1 MESPTFPPNGPHFY
15 PWGRQPAPDS
25 DNTPFLDSFQ
35 ESSEY
40 DASFEVMDVLLK
52 QLFQP
57 APAKS
62 PPAAPNL
69 RPAVSQKTEILNIS
83 SLKSGQRFGPF
94 LIHNY
99 IGHGGFGVVFRANDT
114 RVNQQVALKVP
125 RSDRTTDQKTIRRF
139 EHEARILARVEHPS
153 IISVWN
159 VGVIDNMPY
168 MTSDYHPG
176 ETLASWILNH
186 PGGLGVRI
194 AVNWA
199 RHLASALGCL
209 HENAIV
215 HRDLKPSNILIS
227 EIQFQVS
234 AHPTK
239 SPLFLPK
246 LIDFGLGAQLNQNLD
261 ADPNNQCCI
270 GTPAYMSPEN
280 AMSAIVP
287 VDIRSD
293 IYALGLIIA
302 EMITG
307 RRISRFHSVGEL
319 LVNICENSPINDLH
333 LYKHLFPEPIMA
345 ILEKCLA
352 LKPEQRYQSPS
363 ELLTDLEKVS
373 SHHH

>member
-1 MESPTFPPNGPHFY
+1 MESPIFPTNGSHVPIRKYLHT
-15 PWGRQPAPDS
+15 PDP
-25 DNTPFLDSFQ
+25 DCTPFMDVSEDGSDHDSG
-35 ESSEY
+35 
-40 DASFEVMDVLLK
+40 FEVMDMLLK

-57 APAKS
+57 GLPKLPLS
-62 PPAAPNL
+62 K
-69 RPAVSQKTEILNIS
+69 RQSREIQFQTDENPQIA
-83 SLKSGQRFGPF
+83 SLKSGDHFGPF
-94 LIHNY
+94 LIQNY
-99 IGHGGFGVVFRANDT
+99 IGHGGFGVVFRATDT
-114 RVNQQVALKVP
+114 RHDKQVALKVP
-125 RSDRTTDQKTIRRF
+125 RSDRATDQKTFHRF

-159 VGVIDNMPY
+159 VGIIDNTPY
-168 MTSDYHPG
+168 MTSDYQPG

-186 PGGLGVRI
+186 PNGLGVRI

-199 RHLASALGCL
+199 RHLASALACL

-234 AHPTK
+234 AKPTK

-246 LIDFGLGAQLNQNLD
+246 LIDFGLGAQLDQNLD
-261 ADPNNQCCI
+261 ADPNHQCCI

-307 RRISRFHSVGEL
+307 QRISRFHSVGEL
-319 LVNICENSPINDLH
+319 LVSLCENAPINDLH
-333 LYKHLFPEPIMA
+333 LYQNIFPENITA

-352 LKPEQRYQSPS
+352 LKPEQRYQTPA
-363 ELLTDLEKVS
+363 ELLLDLERI
-373 SHHH
+373 